1 MIPKDEF
8 DDIINYL
15 DCLVKRLSDKQLS
28 ELASCISAEEL
39 ERREE

>member
-1 MIPKDEF
+1 MIASDEF

-15 DCLVKRLSDKQLS
+15 DVLVKKLSDKQLS
-28 ELASCISAEEL
+28 EMASLLSAEEL